1 MGRPGPGLGCAPIL
15 SGMAGLEHGEDV
27 APAPGAVNLVDET
40 FVVVERTRIA
50 AVVADPIRWRA
61 WWPGLSLT
69 VFMDRGL
76 DGIRWS
82 VTGDLVGSCEIWLE
96 AVADGVLV
104 HFYLRADPTVPGAP
118 TRPRALPASS
128 RGRREIDRLRRRQ
141 ALAWKRAVWAL
152 KDELEGDRRA
162 GEPAE
167 GWS

>member
-1 MGRPGPGLGCAPIL
+1 MGRLGPRIRGAPIL
-15 SGMAGLEHGEDV
+15 SAMDALGQGEAA

-50 AVVADPIRWRA
+50 AVVADPARWRT

-82 VTGDLVGSCEIWLE
+82 VTGGLVGSCEVWLE

-104 HFYLRADPTVPGAP
+104 HYYLRADPTVPGAP
-118 TRPRALPASS
+118 ARPRALPASA